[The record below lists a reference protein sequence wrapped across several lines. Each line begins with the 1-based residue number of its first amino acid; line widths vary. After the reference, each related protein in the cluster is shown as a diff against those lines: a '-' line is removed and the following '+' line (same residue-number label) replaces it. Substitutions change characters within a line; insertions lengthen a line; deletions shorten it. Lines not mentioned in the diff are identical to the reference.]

1 MLRITRRLGGCYEI
15 RIFSAGKCR
24 AIDFQCG
31 NRICGDCDRTCL
43 MALADKYL
51 AALAA
56 HDPQTVPLSSTI
68 RIVEN
73 AKRIRPGEGLW
84 KTASAGPKEFRIVA
98 PNPRSQQVGGMV
110 IMQSEGKPAQVGFR
124 LKLAEGMIMEA
135 EHLIAIP
142 RGEEIPATLKK
153 VRPAI
158 PMEYLMNAPTRADG
172 RFIWPSLITM
182 RWI

>member
-1 MLRITRRLGGCYEI
+1 MRFFCSVLG
-15 RIFSAGKCR
+15 SA
-24 AIDFQCG
+24 ALLIISIQFAYAA
-31 NRICGDCDRTCL
+31 DCDRTCL

-56 HDPQTVPLSSTI
+56 HAPQNAPLSSGV
-68 RIVEN
+68 RMVEN

-84 KTASAGPKEFRIVA
+84 KRASAGPTEFRIVV
-98 PNPRSQQVGGMV
+98 PDPVSQQVGGMV

-124 LKLAEGMIMEA
+124 LKWADGMIIEA

-142 RGEEIPATLKK
+142 RGGELPAILKN

-158 PMEYLMNAPTRADG
+158 PMEIPYEYADSRG
-172 RFIWPSLITM
+172 RLI
-182 RWI
+182 